1 MHIPNLKCLCGA
13 KVGSAQPNHPC
24 TNDGHC
30 MSNDIDRHSKE
41 LLHLENMKF
50 NLKLIWNLKF
60 APQGKQKNR
69 HVLHN
74 LNVG

>member
-1 MHIPNLKCLCGA
+1 
-13 KVGSAQPNHPC
+13 
-24 TNDGHC
+24 

-41 LLHLENMKF
+41 LLHLEKMKI